1 MGILG
6 DLDQFAKSVEKAA
19 NQKREEDEI
28 LIGIPDE
35 FLDPIMST
43 VMTDPVI
50 LPSSKITIDRQT
62 IARLIYYMKYYNQIY
77 ILSYKIMLYMSL
89 YFRHLLSDQTDPFN
103 RSPLTMD
110 MIKSN
115 VELQQKIQE
124 WISQKKQEKLSA
136 AT

>member
-1 MGILG
+1 
-6 DLDQFAKSVEKAA
+6 
-19 NQKREEDEI
+19 
-28 LIGIPDE
+28 
-35 FLDPIMST
+35 MS
-43 VMTDPVI
+43 I
-50 LPSSKITIDRQT
+50 
-62 IARLIYYMKYYNQIY
+62 
-77 ILSYKIMLYMSL
+77 

-136 AT
+136 DT